1 MPLRKTRTTARHG
14 IGYWPPNR
22 ITTPAEM
29 RALSCF
35 AGEPVTL
42 ANPFS
47 PALTPITLAFMRPL
61 PRRIWAIGI
70 ARLDSIST
78 TATKASGTEPVSSM
92 EFTKVVVKD
101 VPFQTIVE
109 ADTNP
114 VPLTVSVT
122 PVEPGVMLTSDT
134 ISTSG
139 TGLLAASTAGIK
151 GELNA
156 IKAREKRERH
166 FKQRASVERVRE
178 GSITA

>member
-1 MPLRKTRTTARHG
+1 
-14 IGYWPPNR
+14 
-22 ITTPAEM
+22 
-29 RALSCF
+29 
-35 AGEPVTL
+35 
-42 ANPFS
+42 
-47 PALTPITLAFMRPL
+47 
-61 PRRIWAIGI
+61 
-70 ARLDSIST
+70 
-78 TATKASGTEPVSSM
+78 M
-92 EFTKVVVKD
+92 ELTKVVVKD